1 MVTRRG
7 TGWGTLGAGRAA
19 EVGGAGRLGARGAG
33 RGRSDSEILLRRPKK
48 GRGERVGQGA
58 ARARVRPRRPLLPL
72 AASPAPLPPGRGVYL
87 RIGVCGRVGPRLP
100 CWSLGRRCFRAKAAG
115 PQWVRRP
122 GSVSAELTTLGARL
136 GRSESSGGSSGPEGR
151 SSSLLWLLPVPSP
164 PTPDSQPFARG
175 EPTPSLGL
183 EAPPPAPFPPPQ
195 SLFATKGSEDR
206 AAKREGTGA
215 GAGARG
221 EGGRQAGRLA
231 GAERRKGSGPGWASR
246 DAPGRPGR
254 GGGRA
259 GRSALRREGPRGME
273 PKPPAAAET

>member
-7 TGWGTLGAGRAA
+7 TGSGTLGAGRAA

-164 PTPDSQPFARG
+164 PPLPI
-175 EPTPSLGL
+175 PSLSRAGS
-183 EAPPPAPFPPPQ
+183 PPPLWGWRPRPPPPFLRHKVYLQ
-195 SLFATKGSEDR
+195 QK
-206 AAKREGTGA
+206 
-215 GAGARG
+215 GARIEQPRG
-221 EGGRQAGRLA
+221 REREPERELAGREAGRQAGWRAQSGGRDPDRAGPRAMLRVAPAEA
-231 GAERRKGSGPGWASR
+231 GAGPG
-246 DAPGRPGR
+246 GRR
-254 GGGRA
+254 
-259 GRSALRREGPRGME
+259 
-273 PKPPAAAET
+273 